1 MTTSLSIQLYSARH
15 SLGAQRAETLRR
27 LAALGY
33 AHVEPYDILSD
44 PEQLA
49 AELSAAGL
57 TAPTAHVKLLDFP
70 IERAIAAAKTV
81 GVDTLI
87 VPWADPELF
96 SHRAGVESLA
106 RRINEAAAQAAGEG
120 LRVGY
125 HNHDFEFAAQVD
137 GKAAWEVLVEL
148 LDERVVLEVDTYWAS
163 VGGADVFELLPR
175 LAGRVVA
182 VHVNNEQPEA
192 GDPPIQGVSVVGRMR
207 EVSALAA
214 RSCELVVVEVV
225 VDGEPWTA
233 IENNTVLFEEALS

>member
-1 MTTSLSIQLYSARH
+1 MTTPLSIQLYSARH
-15 SLGAQRAETLRR
+15 DLGEQRADTLRR

-81 GVDTLI
+81 GADTLI
-87 VPWADPELF
+87 VPWADPEVF

-106 RRINEAAAQAAGEG
+106 RRINEAAAKAADEG

-125 HNHDFEFAAQVD
+125 HNHDF
-137 GKAAWEVLVEL
+137 
-148 LDERVVLEVDTYWAS
+148 
-163 VGGADVFELLPR
+163 
-175 LAGRVVA
+175 
-182 VHVNNEQPEA
+182 
-192 GDPPIQGVSVVGRMR
+192 
-207 EVSALAA
+207 
-214 RSCELVVVEVV
+214 
-225 VDGEPWTA
+225 
-233 IENNTVLFEEALS
+233 